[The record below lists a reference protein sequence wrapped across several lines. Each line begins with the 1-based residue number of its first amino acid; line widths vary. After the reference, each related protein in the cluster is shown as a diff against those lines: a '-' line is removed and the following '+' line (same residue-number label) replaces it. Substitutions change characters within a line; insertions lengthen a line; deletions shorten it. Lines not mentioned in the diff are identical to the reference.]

1 MHLIDT
7 IMNQHLSSAEMLLA
21 VEQRLRAN
29 PEEAHQADEHGETP
43 LYCAATYGYTNIVEA
58 LIKAGANANQADAHG
73 RTPLY
78 FAATYGYTNIVE
90 ALITAGAN
98 ANQAD
103 KNGDTPLYFA
113 AAYGYTKIVEALIKA
128 GANANLAADDGQTPL
143 LQAAHHGHTEIAQA
157 LIDTGADA
165 NQADKAGNTSLHWA
179 AHAGHTRTVNALLAT
194 PGILVNLVDAM
205 HRTPL
210 ELHLDRVRSNATRS
224 ELPLETYQAVQ
235 QTFALFLEK
244 GADLDA
250 VLQRLD
256 LTAHA
261 ASIRAGNL
269 LAGLILAPDQDA
281 LIRNFI
287 GRGQSTHD
295 PMVHTTAY
303 LSGRELRRRY
313 GATLSEERVLLL
325 QQELLEAAV
334 RHNAQAPTKAFL
346 AKMRSEGDK
355 DIPYWSGGLT
365 MRQAVV
371 CAWLAIHDEKI
382 RYHDC
387 ADLKKD
393 IAHAEETFF
402 NAVKQSVAEN
412 QCVRGGYFNQLIA
425 ACAASLVPGVY
436 LVRMKQEIG
445 AVVKDL
451 LLGKLEAR
459 SAFAL
464 LPANERDEVLADE
477 RAYRRFI
484 FQLNGNFGVCT
495 AFGNNQQ
502 EIVDS
507 AYLAREARE
516 PAWMWLEPDE
526 LSTITNQLGW
536 SHAEFKAAWEAS
548 QPIQPPSETETHH
561 HELQDWI
568 KIIQSGNLQS
578 VWERMA
584 DYYAARLAQL
594 KQGKE
599 TEESVRTLLT
609 QDQATLTKALA
620 DKVPDN
626 CIEDFFDA
634 KLAELDGLSSVAAKP
649 PALTLR
655 ETAPEIRRRTPEV
668 AERHAPSLHR

>member
-1 MHLIDT
+1 MHLIDIIT
-7 IMNQHLSSAEMLLA
+7 NPNLSPTERLLA
-21 VEQRLRAN
+21 VEQILRAN
-29 PEEAHQADEHGETP
+29 PEEAQQADQH
-43 LYCAATYGYTNIVEA
+43 
-58 LIKAGANANQADAHG
+58 
-73 RTPLY
+73 
-78 FAATYGYTNIVE
+78 
-90 ALITAGAN
+90 
-98 ANQAD
+98 
-103 KNGDTPLYFA
+103 GDTPLLLA
-113 AAYGYTKIVEALIKA
+113 AFYGRKEVAQALIRA
-128 GANANLAADDGQTPL
+128 GAPIHQSDKTGKTPL
-143 LQAAHHGHTEIAQA
+143 LWAAFCGHTETVNALLATPGILVNLTDGSGTTPLHAAAFHGHTETVNA
-157 LIDTGADA
+157 LLSAPDTLVNLVNGSGSSPLHDA
-165 NQADKAGNTSLHWA
+165 VFHGSPE
-179 AHAGHTRTVNALLAT
+179 TVNALLAT